1 MILRLALSE
10 KQLTRFGHVCG
21 AVSLFCFLV
30 GWLTAADEP
39 RSQISVPCEVVEV
52 YDGDTMTVRVSM
64 DMRIRLLD
72 CWAPEVKTKDQ
83 AEKVKGIAARE
94 HLLKLAPVGS
104 KAQLTIP
111 LDGDRL
117 DDILTLGRVLGRV
130 SVDGRD
136 LSEQQV
142 KAGHAKVSK

>member
-1 MILRLALSE
+1 MRLAVT
-10 KQLTRFGHVCG
+10 QC
-21 AVSLFCFLV
+21 AVLVLFVACACLM
-30 GWLTAADEP
+30 AEQP

-64 DMRIRLLD
+64 DLRIRLLD
-72 CWAPEVKTKDQ
+72 CWAPEVKTKDD
-83 AEKVKGIAARE
+83 AEKVKGIAARN
-94 HLLKLAPVGS
+94 HLQKLAPVGS
-104 KAQLTIP
+104 AAQLMIP
-111 LDGDRL
+111 LNGDRL
-117 DDILTLGRVLGRV
+117 DNILTLGRVLGRV

>member
-1 MILRLALSE
+1 MNRHTEAIVVALGVASV
-10 KQLTRFGHVCG
+10 LVG
-21 AVSLFCFLV
+21 AVAFA
-30 GWLTAADEP
+30 T
-39 RSQISVPCEVVEV
+39 
-52 YDGDTMTVRVSM
+52 GDTMTVRVSL

-72 CWAPEVKTKDQ
+72 CWAPELKTRDQ
-83 AEKVKGIAARE
+83 AEKVKGIAARDN
-94 HLLKLAPVGS
+94 LQKLAPVGS

-111 LDGDRL
+111 LNGDRL

-142 KAGHAKVSK
+142 KAGHAKVTK